1 MIERLF
7 IIFVK
12 NRILIGILL
21 VIATGVILFFT
32 LVPSEHL
39 GESDI
44 YQYDKLGHF
53 LLFFFWTLIFGL
65 FMFSLKH
72 KKASLLLIFIIG
84 AGFGVTIEIM
94 QGIMPFNRNPNF
106 YDAVADVT
114 GSLTATIL
122 LYFVKKRLYFG
133 KVEQFFKKMN

>member
-122 LYFVKKRLYFG
+122 LYFVKKRVYFG

>member
-7 IIFVK
+7 ILFVK

-21 VIATGVILFFT
+21 VIVTGIILFLT

-39 GESDI
+39 GESEL
-44 YQYDKLGHF
+44 YNYDKLGHF
-53 LLFFFWTLIFGL
+53 LLFFTWTFIFGL

-94 QGIMPFNRNPNF
+94 QGIMPFNRNPNV
-106 YDAVADVT
+106 YDAIADIA

-122 LYFVKKRLYFG
+122 LYFVKERLYFR
-133 KVEQFFKKMN
+133 KVEQFFKKFN

>member
-106 YDAVADVT
+106 YYAVADVT

-122 LYFVKKRLYFG
+122 LYFVKKRVYFG